1 MEQASTHATQL
12 GVLSRYA
19 SHWIMY
25 KVSLSH
31 KLVKFINVTK
41 GTRAAQVRFG
51 GGGGEKI
58 NGVRAAA
65 GDCGVGWET
74 HAHSGT

>member
-1 MEQASTHATQL
+1 MERARRAGSTHATQL

-25 KVSLSH
+25 RVSLSH

-41 GTRAAQVRFG
+41 GTRAA
-51 GGGGEKI
+51 
-58 NGVRAAA
+58 
-65 GDCGVGWET
+65 
-74 HAHSGT
+74 